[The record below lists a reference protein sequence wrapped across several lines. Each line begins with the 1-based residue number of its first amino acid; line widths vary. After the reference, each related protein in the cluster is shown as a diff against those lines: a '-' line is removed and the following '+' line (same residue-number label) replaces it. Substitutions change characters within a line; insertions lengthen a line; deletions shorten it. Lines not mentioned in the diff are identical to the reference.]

1 MRRKKNSLRNI
12 LFSLL
17 AISIV
22 IYIIQDINNSVD
34 TMVADNGSIEDTIEA
49 TGILYKEEHLYSANI
64 DGVIEKYYEEGTK
77 VKSGQL
83 ILDITKKNTNEKVS
97 IYSEQSGIITYKIDN
112 LEDNYKIQDVL
123 NISPNGTVVN
133 NEVFI
138 DNNKREFVEKNEKL
152 FKIVKNFEYYI
163 VITLEN
169 EQTKLFSENKYVKTR
184 VIVDNKAH
192 EVWGYIKKIN
202 YGSDESAFI
211 IYYDDYFHKVYDKR
225 YLSIELITSTHEGLK
240 IKTNS
245 LTKKN
250 GMTGVYIKDASNVIR
265 FLPVFILGSNGDETI
280 VSIGDNRGE
289 NLRNTIQIDGKAF
302 ETIKIFD
309 KIVLKPS
316 KVHEGKIVK

>member
-34 TMVADNGSIEDTIEA
+34 TMVVDNGSIEDTIEA
-49 TGILYKEEHLYSANI
+49 SGILYKEEYLYSANI
-64 DGVIEKYYEEGTK
+64 DGVIKKYCEEGTK

-97 IYSEQSGIITYKIDN
+97 IYSKQSGIITYKIDN
-112 LEDNYKIQDVL
+112 LEDIYKIQDVL
-123 NISPNGTVVN
+123 NISPSNTVKN
-133 NEVFI
+133 NEVFT
-138 DNNKREFVEKNEKL
+138 DNSKREFVEKNEKL

-163 VITLEN
+163 VITLDN

-240 IKTNS
+240 IKTNT

-250 GMTGVYIKDASNVIR
+250 GMTGVYVKDSSNVIR
-265 FLPVFILGSNGDETI
+265 FFPVSILSNNGDETV
-280 VSIGDNRGE
+280 VSIGYNRGE

-309 KIVLKPS
+309 KIVLKPN